1 MNGYPRAVARIL
13 AHAPAPLITLGAAL
27 GMAGAARVLPTD
39 LALILAA
46 WILFSVPLGVGIGH
60 CVMTGD

>member
-1 MNGYPRAVARIL
+1 
-13 AHAPAPLITLGAAL
+13 
-27 GMAGAARVLPTD
+27 MAGAARVLPTD